1 MMEDAKKLTQDM
13 GQMEQAAQDTGQMKQ
28 TAQDMGQMKQ
38 AAQDTGQIKQTV
50 SPEGAPVK
58 KQSLGTILL
67 LVVGS
72 IFIAVAAC
80 IFAYKAWAYMTED
93 MKKMLI
99 VVAAAAFFGLSHLA
113 EKKIKV
119 RGSASA
125 LYYLATVFTGLA
137 AAVLV
142 DADWL
147 HTALHL
153 QYYRQAGFL
162 HTTIIL
168 TALLIPMALRLYKSR
183 KAWDCILSV
192 GLAEA
197 IVYSELGMFDM
208 DSWEVVSLIS
218 CIVQIVLLYLYHRV
232 KQMEGEKS
240 LKLGMKIVC
249 MVQAVLYFLIFVTS
263 NMFAAV
269 WWIEVSEAV
278 ISLLVLTLS
287 FGSMYVY
294 SRADRK
300 IPALVN
306 TTADLFCLTVAL
318 AGMEMKF
325 IPEAVVF
332 EKGLLC
338 AAAGVWMLGRIFRLN
353 NIEIKYVQFS
363 LNCLIM
369 AAWLFHNIEDGELI
383 NVLLLG
389 GTALAMMLLAIWK
402 NHKGYTVLGG
412 VTLILLVLYATRRF
426 WLSVSWWVYLMAA
439 GMIMIGIAVERER
452 RNR

>member
-1 MMEDAKKLTQDM
+1 MMEDAKKITQDM

-28 TAQDMGQMKQ
+28 
-38 AAQDTGQIKQTV
+38 AAQDIGQIKQTV
-50 SPEGAPVK
+50 SPERVPVK

-119 RGSASA
+119 KGSASA
-125 LYYLATVFTGLA
+125 FYYLATVFTGLA

-142 DADWL
+142 DEDWM
-147 HTALHL
+147 HTALHM
-153 QYYRQAGFL
+153 QYHRQAEFL
-162 HTTIIL
+162 HITIIL

-192 GLAEA
+192 VLAEA
-197 IVYSELGMFDM
+197 IVYSELDVFDV

-218 CIVQIVLLYLYHRV
+218 CIMQIVLLYLYHRV

-249 MVQAVLYFLIFVTS
+249 MVQAVLYFLIFVIS
-263 NMFAAV
+263 NMFVAV
-269 WWIEVSEAV
+269 WWTDVSEAV

-287 FGSMYVY
+287 FGSMYAY
-294 SRADRK
+294 YRADRK

-306 TTADLFCLTVAL
+306 TTADLFCLTVTL
-318 AGMEMKF
+318 AGMEMNF
-325 IPEAVVF
+325 IPEAVVN
-332 EKGLLC
+332 EKGILC
-338 AAAGVWMLGRIFRLN
+338 AAAGVWMLGRIFKQK
-353 NIEIKYVQFS
+353 NIDIKYVQFG

-369 AAWLFHNIEDGELI
+369 AVWLCLNIEDGELV

-389 GTALAMMLLAIWK
+389 GTALAVMLLAIWK

-412 VTLILLVLYATRRF
+412 VTLILLVLYVTRRF

-439 GMIMIGIAVERER
+439 GMIMIGIAVQRER

>member
-1 MMEDAKKLTQDM
+1 MMEDTKKIMQDM
-13 GQMEQAAQDTGQMKQ
+13 DQ
-28 TAQDMGQMKQ
+28 TKQ
-38 AAQDTGQIKQTV
+38 AAQDAGQIKQTV
-50 SPEGAPVK
+50 LPQEAFVK
-58 KQSLGTILL
+58 KQSLGTVLL

-119 RGSASA
+119 KGSASA
-125 LYYLATVFTGLA
+125 FYYLATVFTGLA
-137 AAVLV
+137 AAILV
-142 DADWL
+142 DEDWL
-147 HTALHL
+147 YTALHL
-153 QYYRQAGFL
+153 QYHRQAEFL
-162 HTTIIL
+162 HITLIL

-192 GLAEA
+192 VLAEA
-197 IVYSELGMFDM
+197 IVYSELDVFDV
-208 DSWEVVSLIS
+208 DSWEIVSLIS
-218 CIVQIVLLYLYHRV
+218 CIMQIVLLYLYHRV

-240 LKLGMKIVC
+240 LKIGMKIVC

-269 WWIEVSEAV
+269 WWTEVSEAV

-294 SRADRK
+294 YRADRK

-306 TTADLFCLTVAL
+306 VTADLFCLTLAL
-318 AGMEMKF
+318 MGMEMHF
-325 IPEAVVF
+325 IPEAVAF
-332 EKGLLC
+332 EKGVLC
-338 AAAGVWMLGRIFRLN
+338 AAAGVWMLGGIFKLK
-353 NIEIKYVQFS
+353 NIEIKYVQLG

-369 AAWLFHNIEDGELI
+369 AAWLYHNIEDGELV

-389 GTALAMMLLAIWK
+389 AAALAMMLLAIWK
-402 NHKGYTVLGG
+402 NHKGYIVLGG
-412 VTLILLVLYATRRF
+412 VTLILLVLYMTRRF